1 MESHSSYR
9 SQVLALANP
18 YGQEIYEISW
28 HIFSVWWRQGLRS
41 PASSYLNVTE
51 NEDRFIQTVLEP
63 AMRQGKC
70 LRVADN
76 LITEGNTPD
85 EAAKNYELIG
95 TSGGVAV
102 SRRQAVDLQRR

>member
-1 MESHSSYR
+1 MDKKSMKFLGTSSPFGGDRVYAV
-9 SQVLALANP
+9 QP
-18 YGQEIYEISW
+18 
-28 HIFSVWWRQGLRS
+28 QG
-41 PASSYLNVTE
+41 YLNATE
-51 NEDRFIQTVLEP
+51 NADRVIQTVLEP

>member
-1 MESHSSYR
+1 MKFLGTSSRFAGDTVYAV
-9 SQVLALANP
+9 QP
-18 YGQEIYEISW
+18 
-28 HIFSVWWRQGLRS
+28 QG
-41 PASSYLNVTE
+41 YLNATE
-51 NEDRFIQTVLEP
+51 NADRVIQTVLEP